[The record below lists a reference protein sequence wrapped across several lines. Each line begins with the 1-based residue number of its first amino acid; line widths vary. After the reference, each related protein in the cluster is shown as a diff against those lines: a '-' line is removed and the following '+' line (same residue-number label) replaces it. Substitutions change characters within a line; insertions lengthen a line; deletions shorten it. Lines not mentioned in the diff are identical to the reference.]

1 MGNDVKDKLTQDH
14 AELTD
19 TLVVRRY
26 FEKFDRITGHL
37 GRVAAELETNGAL
50 SRTDARVLG
59 RYLTSL
65 ARTFQ
70 ALSNKYM
77 MTGRADG
84 APRLTFDW
92 HESGFP
98 VAQELMLMA
107 VDAANVQKHLA
118 GIASVE
124 ELKDRMV
131 RQIVGDLTIPTALQ
145 FALSQRLYY
154 EALAQGGLFLSRND
168 PEAQWIENKGDRR
181 RFLLH
186 WAVFDTQVNLP
197 VVYLMDVEDS
207 GRKALP
213 SDDRRWPQVQHHLM
227 AQSVGGLKLLT
238 IATGFDSDF
247 ADLHPKRLRRI
258 HLGPMY
264 SSAYTVQSGP
274 ISDVLTTAK
283 APPGEDWALVWT
295 VEDLL
300 SERTDA
306 VKDGWFSTVE
316 REIFKLDPFLGKGVD
331 HGATRMERMVILPER
346 PFQVLMDM
354 NPPGFRDVRKFVV
367 GAGGRIISTR

>member
-1 MGNDVKDKLTQDH
+1 MTEDVKDKLTQDH

-26 FEKFDRITGHL
+26 FAKFDRISGHL
-37 GRVAAELETNGAL
+37 GRVAAELETEGQL
-50 SRTDARVLG
+50 TRTETRVLG
-59 RYLTSL
+59 RYLASIS
-65 ARTFQ
+65 RTFQ
-70 ALSNKYM
+70 ALSHKYL

-107 VDAANVQKHLA
+107 VDAAQADKHLG

-131 RQIVGDLTIPTALQ
+131 RQIVGDLTIPTQLQ

-154 EALAQGGLFLSRND
+154 EALAQGGMFLSRND
-168 PEAQWIENKGDRR
+168 PEAQWTEDVKGRR
-181 RFLLH
+181 KYLVH
-186 WAVFDTQVNLP
+186 WAVFDTQLNLP

-207 GRKALP
+207 GHKPLP
-213 SDDRRWPQVQHHLM
+213 NDDRRWPQAQQHLI

-238 IATGFDSDF
+238 IATGFDKDF
-247 ADLHPKRLRRI
+247 ETLHPKRLRRF

-264 SSAYTVQSGP
+264 SSAYTLQTGP

-283 APPGEDWALVWT
+283 APQGEDWALVWT

-300 SERTDA
+300 AERSEQ

-316 REIFKLDPFLGKGVD
+316 RQIFKLDPFLAKGVD
-331 HGATRMERMVILPER
+331 QGATRMERMVILPER
-346 PFQVLMDM
+346 PFQVLMEL
-354 NPPGFRDVRKFVV
+354 NPPGFRDVRKFIV
-367 GAGGRIISTR
+367 GANGRIISTR